1 MAAAFDFKPA
11 VRENVPLL
19 IGLDGASGSGKTYT
33 ALLLATGIADAIGR
47 AQGRAGRVFG
57 IDTER
62 GRMLHYAD
70 DFTFMY
76 GAIEPPFGPGR
87 YGEAIAS
94 AERAGADVIV
104 VDSFSHEWE
113 GEGGVREMADVE
125 EANGKKSPSNW
136 IKPKTEHKRLVNK
149 MLASRAHVIVCMRS
163 EEKMRVEAVPQFNA
177 DGSPKMWN
185 GKPSTRTVI
194 TPAADIPL
202 KDRWVP
208 ICEKRF
214 PYEITTSFLL
224 TPEQPGI
231 GIPRKL
237 QEQHK
242 SFFPEG
248 RRIGRESG
256 EALANWAMGG
266 AAVAGTPSTPPADR
280 PSTHP
285 TATLAARADKV
296 DAAMR
301 GSVDLAG
308 LTKTWRL
315 AQGVRD
321 ELKTH
326 DPDRLAE
333 LERTYTMLDAELD
346 TPPADAG
353 YPGDA

>member
-11 VRENVPLL
+11 VRANVPLL

-33 ALLLATGIADAIGR
+33 ALLLATGIADAIGK
-47 AQGRAGRVFG
+47 AQGREGRVFG

-76 GAIEPPFGPGR
+76 GAIDPPFSPER
-87 YGEAIAS
+87 YGEAIAA
-94 AERAGADVIV
+94 AERAGADVVV

-136 IKPKTEHKRLVNK
+136 IAPKGKHKRLVNK

-163 EEKMRVEAVPQFNA
+163 EEKMRVEAVPQFND
-177 DGSPKMWN
+177 DGSPRMWK
-185 GKPSTRTVI
+185 GKPSTKTVI
-194 TPAADIPL
+194 TPAADIPI
-202 KDRWVP
+202 KERWVP

-214 PYEITTSFLL
+214 PFEITTSFLL
-224 TPEQPGI
+224 TPEQPGV

-242 SFFPEG
+242 GFFPEG

-256 EALANWAMGG
+256 VALANWAMGG
-266 AAVAGTPSTPPADR
+266 ASVATTQAPDKPA
-280 PSTHP
+280 
-285 TATLAARADKV
+285 ATLDARADKFEAALRGADDLETLTRTWQSAHV
-296 DAAMR
+296 LRDQLKADAPER
-301 GSVDLAG
+301 F
-308 LTKTWRL
+308 
-315 AQGVRD
+315 
-321 ELKTH
+321 
-326 DPDRLAE
+326 AE
-333 LERTYTMLDAELD
+333 IERVYVMLDAELD
-346 TPPADAG
+346 GAG
-353 YPGDA
+353 HD